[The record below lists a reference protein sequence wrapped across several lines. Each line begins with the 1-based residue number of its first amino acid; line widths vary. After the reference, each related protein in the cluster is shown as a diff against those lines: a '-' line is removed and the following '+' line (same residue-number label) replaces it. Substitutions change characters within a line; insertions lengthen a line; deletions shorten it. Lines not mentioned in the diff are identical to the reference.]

1 LPNPNSSAYYDATTG
16 WDQNAW
22 GWGAGPG
29 IREADFI
36 NQFKNGLKFS
46 VCEAD
51 YSLAMAQIGQR
62 LAAQIN

>member
-1 LPNPNSSAYYDATTG
+1 MGPERLG
-16 WDQNAW
+16 L
-22 GWGAGPG
+22 GAPA
-29 IREADFI
+29 RAFAKLDFI